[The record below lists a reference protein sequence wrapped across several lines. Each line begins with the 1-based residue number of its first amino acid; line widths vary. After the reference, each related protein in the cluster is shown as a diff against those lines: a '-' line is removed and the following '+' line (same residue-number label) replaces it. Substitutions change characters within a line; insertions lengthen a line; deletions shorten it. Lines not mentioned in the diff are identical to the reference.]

1 MELSEKKCITMFRK
15 IVLTSL
21 LMPALLHATP
31 AFKPMRDDSDA
42 DRMLI
47 FQIVNPLAKGE
58 CGVLHGSVSLVEIRV
73 DGSMWVKAQYPTIYG
88 INGCEK
94 NWRGDKRTPLGK
106 YHVIETRKKSLSS
119 PSERNKFGGYSI
131 PIDYP
136 NREDVKDGFSG
147 GDIAIHGGRNGGT
160 LGCARVLDGPM
171 DAPDF
176 GKDNIAQ
183 VAQFVKKGTPV
194 ILMDNLA
201 QELIGFEGQL
211 LGDEPTRFWRTVLS
225 DDIGRRRLRHWCSEF
240 QSHLSPTIAPIPQIQ
255 QNVTVSVSGVLNN
268 DARYTEKHLT
278 DQMPYTAWCFSNK
291 LSEKSIIFDFPAERE
306 LHRLVVKTGYD
317 KMTPTREDRWIQNSR
332 ATSFRLSFDK
342 DSIQAYQIG
351 DIRES
356 QVVDLKSVVKTKKV
370 RIDIIGIMP
379 GKTYSDDVCISELN
393 FE

>member
-1 MELSEKKCITMFRK
+1 MFKK
-15 IVLTSL
+15 IVLISL
-21 LMPALLHATP
+21 LLPALLRATP
-31 AFKPMRDDSDA
+31 ALRPTRDDSDA

-58 CGVLHGSVSLVEIRV
+58 CGVLHGSVSLVEIRI
-73 DGSMWVKAQYPTIYG
+73 DGSMWVKAQYPAIYG

-106 YHVIETRKKSLSS
+106 YHALETRKKSLSS

-136 NREDVKDGFSG
+136 NREDREDGFTG
-147 GDIAIHGGRNGGT
+147 GDIAIHGGRNNGT
-160 LGCARVLDGPM
+160 LGCARVLDGTM
-171 DAPDF
+171 DAPSF
-176 GKDNIAQ
+176 GKENIAQ
-183 VAQFVKKGTPV
+183 VAQFIKKGTPV
-194 ILMDNLA
+194 ILMDNMA

-211 LGDEPTRFWRTVLS
+211 LADEPTRFWRSVLS
-225 DDIGRRRLRHWCSEF
+225 QDIGRQRLRHWCSEY
-240 QSHLSPTIAPIPQIQ
+240 QSHLSPTVAPMPPTQ

-268 DARYTEKHLT
+268 DARYAHKHLT

-291 LSEKSIIFDFPAERE
+291 LSDKSVVFEFPEERE
-306 LHRLVVKTGYD
+306 LRRLVVKTGYD
-317 KMTPTREDRWIQNSR
+317 KFTPTREDRWIQNSR
-332 ATSFRLSFDK
+332 ATSFRLSFDR

-351 DIRES
+351 DIRDA
-356 QVVDLKSVVKTKKV
+356 QMVDLKSVVKTKKV
-370 RIDIIGIMP
+370 RVDIVGIMP

>member
-1 MELSEKKCITMFRK
+1 MLKK
-15 IVLTSL
+15 IVLNL
-21 LMPALLHATP
+21 LLLPVLLHAMP
-31 AFKPMRDDSDA
+31 AFKPTRDDSDA

-73 DGSMWVKAQYPTIYG
+73 DGSMWIKAQYPAIYG
-88 INGCEK
+88 INGCDK
-94 NWRGDKRTPLGK
+94 NWRGDKKTPLGK

-136 NREDVKDGFSG
+136 NREDVKDGYTG
-147 GDIAIHGGRNGGT
+147 GDIAIHGGRVGGT
-160 LGCARVLDGPM
+160 LGCARVLDGTM
-171 DAPDF
+171 DAPSL
-176 GKDNIAQ
+176 GKENIEQ

-194 ILMDNLA
+194 ILMENLA
-201 QELIGFEGQL
+201 QELLGFEGQL
-211 LGDEPTRFWRTVLS
+211 LADEPTRFWRTVLS
-225 DDIGRRRLRHWCSEF
+225 DDIGRKRLRYWCTEY
-240 QSHLSPTIAPIPQIQ
+240 QSHLSPTIAPAPQS

-268 DARYTEKHLT
+268 DARYTEKHLI

-291 LSEKSIIFDFPAERE
+291 MSDKSAIFEFPAERE

-317 KMTPTREDRWIQNSR
+317 KLTPTREDRWRQNSR
-332 ATSFRLSFDK
+332 ATAFRLTFDR
-342 DSIQAYQIG
+342 DSIQTYQIG

-356 QVVDLKSVVKTKKV
+356 QLVDLKSVVKTKKV
-370 RIDIIGIMP
+370 RVEITGIKLGM
-379 GKTYSDDVCISELN
+379 TYSDDVCISELN